1 MVCTDIEITS
11 WNENCG
17 DQWLPKTCDWLRLHI
32 HLKKFRDIKR
42 VLNITFV
49 IDNNDEKVPV
59 ILISHGEYLT
69 IIALFDVVHLNVSAL
84 KYLLKDH
91 VVVDQAISL
100 ELKILIFIVDDGNAL
115 LGIISD
121 DYSDDVHLC
130 VDEGS

>member
-1 MVCTDIEITS
+1 MVCTDIQITS
-11 WNENCG
+11 WNENSG

-32 HLKKFRDIKR
+32 HLKKFRDVKC

-59 ILISHGEYLT
+59 ILISHSECLT
-69 IIALFDVVHLNVSAL
+69 IITLLDVVHLDVSAL

-100 ELKILIFIVDDGNAL
+100 ELKVLIFIIDDGHTI

-121 DYSDDVHLC
+121 DYCDDVHLC
-130 VDEGS
+130 VNEGS